1 MRESEKIMNN
11 SVDRIAAEWERERP
25 DLDVTPLSIFGRI
38 TRINLY
44 LGKHVNNFLE
54 GYGLS
59 LGLFDVLTALRR
71 AGEPFR
77 LKPTDLAD
85 MTMLTS
91 GGMTGRIDQLEEL
104 GYVRRISDDND
115 RRVMFAE
122 LTPDGLQLIDMLIE
136 LHFLRESELLEGIGS
151 EDKKELSRILLE
163 LDNSMS
169 RRDL

>member
-1 MRESEKIMNN
+1 MRESEKKNN
-11 SVDRIAAEWERERP
+11 PVDRIAAEWERERP
-25 DLDVTPLSIFGRI
+25 DLDATPLAIFGRI

-44 LGKHVNNFLE
+44 LGIHVNSFLE
-54 GYGLS
+54 GHGLS

-77 LKPTDLAD
+77 LKPTELAD

-104 GYVRRISDDND
+104 GYVRRVNDDND

-122 LTPDGLQLIDMLIE
+122 LTSEGLQLVDMLIE
-136 LHFLRESELLEGIGS
+136 VHFQREARLLEAIG
-151 EDKKELSRILLE
+151 EKDQRELFRILRA
-163 LDNSMS
+163 LDESMS
-169 RRDL
+169 TGTL

>member
-1 MRESEKIMNN
+1 MRESEKIENN
-11 SVDRIAAEWERERP
+11 PVDRIAAEWERERP
-25 DLDVTPLSIFGRI
+25 DLDATPLAIFGRI

-44 LGKHVNNFLE
+44 LGKHVNSFLE
-54 GYGLS
+54 GHGLS

-77 LKPTDLAD
+77 LKPTELAD

-104 GYVRRISDDND
+104 GYVKRVSDDND

-122 LTPDGLQLIDMLIE
+122 LTPEGLQLIDMLIE
-136 LHFLRESELLEGIGS
+136 LHFLIESELLEGI
-151 EDKKELSRILLE
+151 EPKDKEELSRILMK
-163 LDNSMS
+163 LDNFMS
-169 RRDL
+169 RTDL

>member
-1 MRESEKIMNN
+1 MRESEIIESNP
-11 SVDRIAAEWERERP
+11 VDRIAAEWERERP
-25 DLDVTPLSIFGRI
+25 DLDASPLAIFGRI

-44 LGKHVNNFLE
+44 LGKHVNTFLE
-54 GYGLS
+54 GHGLS

-71 AGEPFR
+71 AGKPFR
-77 LKPTDLAD
+77 LKPSDLAD

-136 LHFLRESELLEGIGS
+136 LHFLRESELLEGIGP
-151 EDKKELSRILLE
+151 EDKKELSRILME
-163 LDNSMS
+163 LDNFIS
-169 RRDL
+169 RTDL

>member
-1 MRESEKIMNN
+1 MRESEKIGNN

-25 DLDVTPLSIFGRI
+25 DLDATPLEIFGRI

-54 GYGLS
+54 GHGLS

-77 LKPTDLAD
+77 LKPTELAD

-91 GGMTGRIDQLEEL
+91 GGMTGRIDQLEGL
-104 GYVRRISDDND
+104 GYVRRISDDSD

-122 LTPDGLQLIDMLIE
+122 LTPEGLQLIDMLIE
-136 LHFLRESELLEGIGS
+136 LHFLRESELLEGI
-151 EDKKELSRILLE
+151 EAKDKKELSRILMK
-163 LDNSMS
+163 LDNFMS
-169 RRDL
+169 RTDL

>member
-1 MRESEKIMNN
+1 MRESEDIEENP
-11 SVDRIAAEWERERP
+11 VDRIAAEWKRERP
-25 DLDVTPLSIFGRI
+25 DLDASPLEIFGRI
-38 TRINLY
+38 TRINTY
-44 LGKHVNNFLE
+44 LGKYVNDFLA
-54 GYGLS
+54 GHNLS

-71 AGEPFR
+71 SGEPYR
-77 LKPTDLAD
+77 QKPTDLAD

-122 LTPDGLQLIDMLIE
+122 LTPEGLQLIDMLIE